1 MIGIFRQKN
10 PANILVLLFFG
21 VLIKLPM
28 FIYPHPAPIQPK
40 DGVLFQSILKLL
52 EPAGKTK
59 FYRLPGLGFS
69 TTFYASNVA
78 HKVHKQF
85 QDDEQA

>member
-1 MIGIFRQKN
+1 VIGIFRQKN

-28 FIYPHPAPIQPK
+28 FIHPHPATIQPT
-40 DGVLFQSILKLL
+40 DGVLFHSILNLL
-52 EPAGKTK
+52 APAGKTNPILYAALA
-59 FYRLPGLGFS
+59 FVLLFTQAISLTRLI
-69 TTFYASNVA
+69 
-78 HKVHKQF
+78 F